1 MAGAVSRIFTSK
13 VLETSHLVRS
23 LGSYSSQ
30 IAKLSTQT
38 KTKPPISEASELQT
52 SLIDPLKH
60 PDFFGVHTL
69 FTVKDLFDAKVHLGH
84 KEGSLN
90 DHMRPYLFG
99 SRQGHLIID
108 LDQTAELLRDALN
121 IAAHIA
127 FRDGI
132 ILFLTRHP
140 QAVHLVEKT
149 AAECGEFSHAR
160 RWRDGTF
167 TNSKKEFR
175 AVTRLPDLCIFITSL
190 DTVLEPH
197 NAIRDAAK
205 MCIPTIGVVDTN
217 CDPCLITYPVPG
229 NDDTPSAIELYCKLF
244 KTAIQRGKAARAKL
258 MNHVE

>member
-1 MAGAVSRIFTSK
+1 MLPSAP
-13 VLETSHLVRS
+13 E
-23 LGSYSSQ
+23 
-30 IAKLSTQT
+30 
-38 KTKPPISEASELQT
+38 PPAALINPLQ
-52 SLIDPLKH
+52 H
-60 PDFFGVHTL
+60 PDFFGVHKL
-69 FTVKDLFDAKVHLGH
+69 FTVKDLFDARVHFGH

-90 DHMRPYLFG
+90 DYMRPYLFG

-121 IAAHIA
+121 IAAHVA

-132 ILFLTRHP
+132 ILFFTRNP
-140 QAVHLVEKT
+140 QAVHLVEET
-149 AAECGEFSHAR
+149 AMECGEFSHAR
-160 RWRDGTF
+160 NWRGGTF
-167 TNSKKEFR
+167 TNATKEFQ

-205 MCIPTIGVVDTN
+205 MCIPTIGILDTN
-217 CDPCLITYPVPG
+217 CDPRLITYPVPG

-258 MNHVE
+258 IGHVQ